1 MRVEFRWKAL
11 YDTAQLQHAGQSWRQ
26 VLRGELRSE
35 KGFNLVMRRHA
46 VDLWPICYV
55 PVWLIM
61 SSGASSYRHGKC
73 GQQDVRSPKLLQAA
87 LIELSRRTTR
97 GEVRGA
103 QAGGH
108 DQRVQKVGNAESVE

>member
-11 YDTAQLQHAGQSWRQ
+11 YDAAQLQHAGQSWRQ

-35 KGFNLVMRRHA
+35 KGFNLVMRHHS
-46 VDLWPICYV
+46 VNLWPSCYV
-55 PVWLIM
+55 SDWLIV
-61 SSGASSYRHGKC
+61 SAGASSCRHGEC

-87 LIELSRRTTR
+87 LIELPRRETR
-97 GEVRGA
+97 CEVRRA

-108 DQRVQKVGNAESVE
+108 DQRVQKIGNAESVE